1 MQRLTMKSM
10 IASKDGQKDGI
21 LCLDWTEGGG
31 ARITLGVDGNQFT
44 LVTSLSRDGA
54 EVHWRKI
61 VRNMQEDGFSMKGI
75 AC

>member
-31 ARITLGVDGNQFT
+31 AQITLGVDGNQFS
-44 LVTSLSRDGA
+44 LVTSWSRDA
-54 EVHWRKI
+54 VAVEWEKI
-61 VRNMQEDGFSMKGI
+61 VHNMQADGFTMEKSK
-75 AC
+75 C